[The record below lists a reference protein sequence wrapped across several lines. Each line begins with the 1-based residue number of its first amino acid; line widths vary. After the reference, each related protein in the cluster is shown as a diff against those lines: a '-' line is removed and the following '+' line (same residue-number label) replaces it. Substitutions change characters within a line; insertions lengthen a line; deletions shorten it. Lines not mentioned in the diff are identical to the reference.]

1 MRTEMRERLAAS
13 AAKRFASL
21 PNAVPACVV
30 QGTCSAA
37 DSPRVEQMRCLLCLQ
52 APLHLAG
59 AAGCPARS
67 RNVSLRRI
75 AKGLVLPFGNPV
87 FCVILERRCS
97 EATKSRKYQL
107 TFNNPA
113 QHGFT
118 HTVIKTTLASFPGIQ
133 YWCMCDEVGEQG
145 TPHTHL
151 YLYSP
156 NAILFSTL
164 HQRFMGAHIEP
175 ARGSHR
181 ENRDY
186 IRKEGRWLDD
196 AKRETNLPD
205 TFEESGDLPPERDKR
220 ESVSSEILEMV
231 RNGASNAEILTQY
244 PSAMNRLQ
252 HIETAR
258 QTLLE
263 ERFRSQWRELQVTYL
278 WGKTGVGKTRSV
290 MELYGYGNVYHVTNY
305 AHPFDNYRG
314 QSAILFDEFRSSLP
328 IADMLKYLDG
338 YPLMLPCR
346 YSDKVA
352 CYTKAFLVSN
362 IPLSDQY
369 PNVQVTEPE
378 TYRAFCRRINQG
390 ELEMLPEAGNEPL

>member
-21 PNAVPACVV
+21 PNAAPACVV

-263 ERFRSQWRELQVTYL
+263 ERFRSQ
-278 WGKTGVGKTRSV
+278 
-290 MELYGYGNVYHVTNY
+290 
-305 AHPFDNYRG
+305 
-314 QSAILFDEFRSSLP
+314 
-328 IADMLKYLDG
+328 
-338 YPLMLPCR
+338 
-346 YSDKVA
+346 
-352 CYTKAFLVSN
+352 
-362 IPLSDQY
+362 
-369 PNVQVTEPE
+369 
-378 TYRAFCRRINQG
+378 
-390 ELEMLPEAGNEPL
+390 